1 MTRSS
6 LDFILAS
13 LKSGFRLQEA
23 FQKPNSKRCLVISD
37 FKDRIEYIITTDPEL
52 QKLTTKQEEKKT
64 ENSYKAS
71 QNSSSQLMGVLRK
84 NISKDMYISMCFL
97 SVFLADGWG
106 LWLTSIFSLCRHHSR
121 PPSSLP
127 CSQSGATL
135 GILDA
140 PHDANAS
147 TCGCSGSPEHHGS
160 HIPGD
165 SNGCWRGW
173 EAAWAQLILRSRPRA
188 RGGTRGGERHRNG
201 GGESSPSSVLLTV
214 QSGRQFCITVRSPQQ
229 W

>member
-1 MTRSS
+1 MTQSS

-97 SVFLADGWG
+97 SVFLADG
-106 LWLTSIFSLCRHHSR
+106 
-121 PPSSLP
+121 
-127 CSQSGATL
+127 
-135 GILDA
+135 
-140 PHDANAS
+140 
-147 TCGCSGSPEHHGS
+147 
-160 HIPGD
+160 
-165 SNGCWRGW
+165 
-173 EAAWAQLILRSRPRA
+173 
-188 RGGTRGGERHRNG
+188 
-201 GGESSPSSVLLTV
+201 
-214 QSGRQFCITVRSPQQ
+214 
-229 W
+229 